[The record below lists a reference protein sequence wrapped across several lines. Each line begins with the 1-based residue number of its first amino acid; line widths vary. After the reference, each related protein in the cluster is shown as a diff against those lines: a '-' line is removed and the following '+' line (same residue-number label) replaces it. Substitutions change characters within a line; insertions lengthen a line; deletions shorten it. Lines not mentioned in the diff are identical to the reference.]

1 MVGGELG
8 VWSGGAAR
16 QALWSFSFFE
26 LIFNWSIVDL
36 QCCVSESVIDRF
48 WIVGAQ
54 SYPTL

>member
-1 MVGGELG
+1 ME
-8 VWSGGAAR
+8 WGAAR